1 MKITK
6 RILSAFLVL
15 SLTAGIS
22 FPTANAYDFTH
33 NPDIVSEKTAADMET
48 IATEIRKHLVSRETE
63 FKISIP
69 FELLEDASNIKKMIS
84 LAVKDTPESSPVE
97 GDYLAWTTG
106 KSSFGFMPDMASGC
120 YITTFTMGYRTTA
133 EQEAEM
139 DNKVVEILNELNVD
153 SASDYEKIKAVHDYV
168 ISHVTYNLNG
178 SDLKY
183 SAYGAAIEGEAVCQG
198 YSLLMYRLLSELGIN
213 VRLIPGT
220 ANGGG
225 HAWNLVE
232 LYGKYYYIDAT
243 FDDGVTNKY
252 AYFLKGSEDFDS
264 YDRVALPHVF
274 DTTNFTSS
282 LYADYL
288 DGDFLARFDISPTA
302 FDPSAPIAT
311 TPPVTTTTT
320 TSTKQ
325 NTTSKIQTTI
335 PVTTTV
341 TPPVSLEYVLGDIDG
356 NGRIDSNDATS
367 VLVVYGKLSTSQ
379 DSGLTDEQKKA
390 ADVNS
395 DGRID
400 ASDSSIILSY
410 YSYVSVGKFSSLE
423 DFISEIEN

>member
-6 RILSAFLVL
+6 RILSTFLAL

-22 FPTANAYDFTH
+22 FPAANAYDFTH

-106 KSSFGFMPDMASGC
+106 KSNFGFMPDMASGC
-120 YITTFTMGYRTTA
+120 YITTFTMSYRTTA
-133 EQEAEM
+133 EQEVEM
-139 DNKVVEILNELNVD
+139 DNKVAEILNELNVD

-168 ISHVTYNLNG
+168 INHVTYNLNG

-243 FDDGVTNKY
+243 FDDGVKNKS

-264 YDRVALPHVF
+264 YDRAALPHVF

-302 FDPSAPIAT
+302 FDPSAPIVT
-311 TPPVTTTTT
+311 TPPVTTTAAI
-320 TSTKQ
+320 STIK
-325 NTTSKIQTTI
+325 TTTI

-356 NGRIDSNDATS
+356 DGRIDSNDATS
-367 VLVVYGKLSTSQ
+367 VLVVYGRLSTSQ

-410 YSYVSVGKFSSLE
+410 YSYVSTGTSLSLE
-423 DFISEIEN
+423 DFILAIEN

>member
-6 RILSAFLVL
+6 RILSAFLAL

-22 FPTANAYDFTH
+22 FPVANAYDFI
-33 NPDIVSEKTAADMET
+33 PEADIVSEKTASDMDS
-48 IATEIRKHLVSRETE
+48 IAAEIRKHLVSRDTE
-63 FKISIP
+63 FEISIP
-69 FELLEDASNIKKMIS
+69 FELLEEVSNIKKMLS

-106 KSSFGFMPDMASGC
+106 KSNFGFSPDMTTGC
-120 YITTFTMGYRTTA
+120 YITTFNMSYRTTA
-133 EQEAEM
+133 EQEAEL
-139 DNKVVEILNELNVD
+139 DDKVAEILAELNVG
-153 SASDYEKIKAVHDYV
+153 SANDYEKIKAVHDYV

-198 YSLLMYRLLSELGIN
+198 YSLLMYRLLSELNIN

-225 HAWNLVE
+225 HMWNLVE

-243 FDDGVTNKY
+243 FDDGVNNKY

-264 YDRVALPHVF
+264 YDSKALPHVF

-282 LYADYL
+282 LYADYS

-302 FDPSAPIAT
+302 FDPSAPVVTA
-311 TPPVTTTTT
+311 PPVTTVKT
-320 TSTKQ
+320 TSTV
-325 NTTSKIQTTI
+325 

-341 TPPVSLEYVLGDIDG
+341 TTIVTPAVPEYSLGDIDSDG
-356 NGRIDSNDATS
+356 IVSATDAS
-367 VLVVYGKLSTSQ
+367 IVLRAYSLLSTER
-379 DSGLTDEQKKA
+379 DSGLTDEQKKS

-400 ASDSSIILSY
+400 SSDSSIILSY
-410 YSYVSVGKFSSLE
+410 YSFLSAGGYATFEEYILTLDE
-423 DFISEIEN
+423 